1 MHEPSRNR
9 DIRLWPLSNLLLP
22 IHSDRL
28 LIRHLEERDF
38 EDLYALETDA
48 EVKRYVGGPV
58 LRPRDECVS
67 LMRLKLGS
75 ETCPLSIVM
84 NEDASFVGRALLA
97 KTRLTITSRPLWE
110 IEWEIQVLIARK
122 YWGQGLGK
130 EVVNELIRG
139 AFALPEIT
147 SVVAVVDP
155 NNVASQ
161 KLMENLGFHYVD
173 KKSSPGSWD
182 NNHMVF
188 LLTKP

>member
-1 MHEPSRNR
+1 
-9 DIRLWPLSNLLLP
+9 LSNLLLP

-48 EVKRYVGGPV
+48 KVKRYVGGPV
-58 LRPRDECVS
+58 LRARDECMS

-122 YWGQGLGK
+122 YWGQGFGQ
-130 EVVNELIRG
+130 EVVNELIRC

-161 KLMENLGFHYVD
+161 KLMENIGFQYVD

-182 NNHMVF
+182 DNHMVF
-188 LLTKP
+188 RLTKP